1 MNEINDFYL
10 DERTGKKWIPQ
21 RVSESHVYARC
32 DWHGHIFQAIFLIG
46 EGGQFGPKIVKSFQT
61 RQAAETYLRDH
72 SDSLTQDYVPST
84 TRALLGACD
93 PCSEEQEA
101 EERAIREDN
110 DRRLMESRQKVQDFN
125 RGIKTEGD
133 E

>member
-93 PCSEEQEA
+93 PCSEEQEK
-101 EERAIREDN
+101 AIQADN
-110 DRRLMESRQKVQDFN
+110 DRRYAESKQRILDLKNNV
-125 RGIKTEGD
+125 KTE
-133 E
+133 ES